1 MLLVNVILPNKNVVS
16 NAQPVLSKPVK
27 VVVFSIK
34 NSPVSED
41 LYYNVSCKV
50 FEATCEFFFLLAIS
64 PNAWLGDFNSR
75 ITACVG
81 KLQPFTVHLI
91 IL

>member
-1 MLLVNVILPNKNVVS
+1 MLLVNVILPNKNGVS

-50 FEATCEFFFLLAIS
+50 FEATCEFFAG
-64 PNAWLGDFNSR
+64 N
-75 ITACVG
+75 
-81 KLQPFTVHLI
+81 QP
-91 IL
+91 